1 MATFVLVAGAW
12 HGGWAWKRVTP
23 LLRQAGHEAYAITL
37 TGLGERAHLASPDLT
52 LDTHVQDIVNVLQF
66 EDITDAVLVG
76 HSYAGIP
83 VGAAAHRIPERI
95 RHLIFLDALLPAD
108 GRSVLDT
115 YRDNGIQE
123 HPVRWQTQADEQ
135 GDGWLV
141 PPPAPDSPALRVSDE
156 ADIAWMRERLT
167 PQPLGTFTTSVRLDN
182 PAADRLPRTYV
193 PCLPHPP
200 VGLIPKVTA
209 EARDDPSWDYR
220 ELTGSHNPMISDPD
234 TFVKLMLEIVPA

>member
-23 LLRQAGHEAYAITL
+23 LLWEAGHVAHALTL
-37 TGLGERAHLASPDLT
+37 TGLGERSHLASPEIT
-52 LDTHVQDIVNVLQF
+52 LDTHVQDIVNTLTF

-83 VGAAAHRIPERI
+83 VGAAAHRVPERI
-95 RHLIFLDALLPAD
+95 QHLIFLDALLPAHD
-108 GRSVLDT
+108 RTMFGI
-115 YRDNGIQE
+115 YRDNGVFE
-123 HPVRWQTQADEQ
+123 HPERWQAQADEE

-141 PPPAPDSPALRVSDE
+141 PPPAPSSPTLRITDD
-156 ADIAWMRERLT
+156 ADIAWTRERLT
-167 PQPLGTFTTSVRLDN
+167 PHPIGTFTTAVSLDN
-182 PAADRLPRTYV
+182 PAADDIPRTYV

-209 EARDDPSWDYR
+209 EVRESPGWDYR
-220 ELTGSHNPMISDPD
+220 ELTGSHNPMITDPQG
-234 TFVKLMLEIVPA
+234 FVDLLLEIVPA